1 MLKAVVNSP
10 VRSGD
15 QTILN
20 GNLVIGTAGKGI
32 DFSASPSAA
41 GMTGELLND
50 YEEGTWTP
58 DLRFGGAAT
67 GITYAQRAGRYTKI
81 GRTVTINFYIELSS
95 KGSAT
100 GNASVQGLPF
110 TDNNVI
116 SACPIMFLSGFAAAY
131 NSGVAYSYD
140 TALDS
145 FRAYTVGPM
154 TEANFTD
161 SSFFFGTFTYSN

>member
-1 MLKAVVNSP
+1 MLKTVGNPST
-10 VRSGD
+10 RSGD
-15 QTILN
+15 QTIID

-32 DFSASPSAA
+32 DFSADPSAP
-41 GMTGELLND
+41 GMTSELLDD

-58 DLRFGGAAT
+58 ELQFGGAST
-67 GITYAQRAGRYTKI
+67 GITYAQRSGRYTKI

-95 KGSAT
+95 KGTAI

-110 TDNNVI
+110 VDNNVI
-116 SACPIMFLSGFAAAY
+116 SACPIMFLSGFAGAY
-131 NSGVAYSYD
+131 NSGVCYSYG

-154 TEANFTD
+154 TEGNFTD
-161 SSFFFGTFTYSN
+161 SAFFFGTFTYSN